1 MSYAQKSSVT
11 VTTIADG
18 TATAHSPQ
26 VHNGRVV
33 NVIYTKD
40 DYTNGV
46 DFTITS
52 ETTGQTIWTES
63 NVDASKTVSP
73 TQATHTTVGVAATY
87 DGTRA
92 VLGPVYLVNERV
104 KIVLAA
110 GGDTKSGTFTVIVA

>member
-11 VTTIADG
+11 VTTESDG
-18 TATAHSPQ
+18 TATAYSPQ

-33 NVIYTKD
+33 NVIYAKT
-40 DYTNGV
+40 DYADTV

-52 ETTGQTIWTES
+52 EDTGQTIWTES
-63 NVDASKTVSP
+63 DVTASKTVSP

-92 VLGPVYLVNERV
+92 VLGPVFLVNERL

-110 GGDTKSGTFTVIVA
+110 GGDAKTGTFTVIVA